1 MLKLY
6 IANKNYSSWSLRP
19 WILMK
24 ELGIAF
30 EERLIPFNL
39 ADGAPAF
46 STFSPSGRVPCLI
59 DGDLTIW
66 DSLAIAE
73 YLAEHYPGVWPA
85 DRPARAW
92 ARCAAAEMHSGFQN
106 VRNLC
111 AMNCGL
117 RVKLFDW
124 PSELLEEWKRVDAL
138 WCEGLRRFGGPFLG
152 GASFSAA
159 DAFYAPVAFR
169 AQSYTPALSTDA
181 EAYAERL
188 LALNY
193 MREWYASALAEK
205 WRDAAHEAEVKA
217 VGTCVEDLRTGGG

>member
-1 MLKLY
+1 MLRLY

-30 EERLIPFNL
+30 EEKLVPFNL

-66 DSLAIAE
+66 DSLAISE
-73 YLAEHYPGVWPA
+73 HLAEQYPAVWPA

-92 ARCAAAEMHSGFQN
+92 ARCAAAEMHSGFHN
-106 VRNLC
+106 IRNLC

-117 RVKLFDW
+117 RVKLFEW
-124 PSELLEEWKRVDAL
+124 PRDLVDEWTRVDAL

-152 GASFSAA
+152 GASFGAV
-159 DAFYAPVAFR
+159 DAFFAPVAFR
-169 AQSYTPALSTDA
+169 VQSYTPALSPDA
-181 EAYAERL
+181 QTYVERL
-188 LALNY
+188 LALKF

-217 VGTCVEDLRTGGG
+217 AGLCIEDFRTGGD